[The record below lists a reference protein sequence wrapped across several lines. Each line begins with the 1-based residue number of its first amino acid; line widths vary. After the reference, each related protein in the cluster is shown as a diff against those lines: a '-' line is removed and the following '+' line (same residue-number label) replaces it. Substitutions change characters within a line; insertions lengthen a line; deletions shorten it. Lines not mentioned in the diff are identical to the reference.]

1 MEPLVDAAPL
11 FSQCFAADAMEVLLL
26 SFLSIVLQQEWDLS
40 RDKTAFITS
49 TLFAGALIGTSV
61 LGPLADTWGRR
72 PVFLLA
78 ATMIAIFGVGTAL
91 VNNYEQ
97 LLVVMF
103 IIGFGVGGLT
113 VPFDTLA
120 EFLPSEGRGYVAI
133 I

>member
-1 MEPLVDAAPL
+1 
-11 FSQCFAADAMEVLLL
+11 MEVLLL

-40 RDKTAFITS
+40 EDETAFITS
-49 TLFAGALIGTSV
+49 ILFAGALIGTSI
-61 LGPLADTWGRR
+61 LGPLADAWGRR

-78 ATMIAIFGVGTAL
+78 ATMIAMFGVGTSL

-97 LLVVMF
+97 LLIVMF

-120 EFLPSEGRGYVAI
+120 EFLPSEGRGYVLLALLLCRRRWALKVVWI
-133 I
+133 V